1 MHLAVSERS
10 GDAEGL
16 GGGPQ
21 HTTEIGV
28 AVSYCA
34 AVGSGSWDD
43 VDHARGRQEQAG
55 GRSAI
60 KYDEAVGCLDHRQ
73 ARWPQDRAA
82 EITDAIADA
91 HAAGAQARRPCV
103 RSLVGQC
110 RYRSQPAGAD
120 RRKVPAASVQPRP
133 GPTDLQ
139 DGRYRPLACFRESSV
154 KYITLAPAE
163 AKAMPTAITPPTAP
177 ATAIATATAPAPA
190 KAIVKA
196 MAAATSPTTATATSS
211 APAYSQRREYRPSA
225 PVAGCAA
232 PDLPRDPSAVLDAL
246 QQTPSTTPLLTA
258 QEAKDRLREIVEGF
272 FFRRRNN
279 QAQPPVRHLL
289 IRSPPGLR
297 KTKEAMEWATR
308 YPAYSLLV
316 DGD

>member
-110 RYRSQPAGAD
+110 RCRSQPAGAD

-154 KYITLAPAE
+154 KYITLGRVRFART
-163 AKAMPTAITPPTAP
+163 M
-177 ATAIATATAPAPA
+177 PAPWGIPA
-190 KAIVKA
+190 QIV
-196 MAAATSPTTATATSS
+196 
-211 APAYSQRREYRPSA
+211 
-225 PVAGCAA
+225 PV
-232 PDLPRDPSAVLDAL
+232 L
-246 QQTPSTTPLLTA
+246 
-258 QEAKDRLREIVEGF
+258 
-272 FFRRRNN
+272 
-279 QAQPPVRHLL
+279 
-289 IRSPPGLR
+289 
-297 KTKEAMEWATR
+297 
-308 YPAYSLLV
+308 
-316 DGD
+316 

>member
-110 RYRSQPAGAD
+110 RCRSQPAGAD

-154 KYITLAPAE
+154 KYITLAVE
-163 AKAMPTAITPPTAP
+163 GW
-177 ATAIATATAPAPA
+177 
-190 KAIVKA
+190 
-196 MAAATSPTTATATSS
+196 S
-211 APAYSQRREYRPSA
+211 APSAFSQIVSA
-225 PVAGCAA
+225 
-232 PDLPRDPSAVLDAL
+232 
-246 QQTPSTTPLLTA
+246 
-258 QEAKDRLREIVEGF
+258 
-272 FFRRRNN
+272 
-279 QAQPPVRHLL
+279 
-289 IRSPPGLR
+289 RS
-297 KTKEAMEWATR
+297 
-308 YPAYSLLV
+308 
-316 DGD
+316 